1 MITAVAVGG
10 TGVRVGV
17 GLAGT
22 CVAVALAVG
31 VGLAGTCVAV
41 ALAVGVGLGAV
52 VGEASG

>member
-1 MITAVAVGG
+1 VGG